1 VRREI
6 EMMASFV
13 NVGQVDRR
21 IRLALGVVLGVS
33 GILVSGHPNLG
44 RWLGIAGALFILSGI
59 CGT

>member
-1 VRREI
+1 
-6 EMMASFV
+6 MMASFV